1 VIVDILNDSN
11 TNNSGI
17 PMVSVANNHVIAKK
31 YMNLNASVNDENTR
45 SDNKNTVLDNSM
57 LNQG

>member
-1 VIVDILNDSN
+1 MIVDILNDSN